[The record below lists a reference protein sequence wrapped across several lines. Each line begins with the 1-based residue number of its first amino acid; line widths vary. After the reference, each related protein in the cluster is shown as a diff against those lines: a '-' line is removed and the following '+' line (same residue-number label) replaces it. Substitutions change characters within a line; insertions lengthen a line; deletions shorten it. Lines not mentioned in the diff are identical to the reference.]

1 MVRQLEQLSGRQIS
15 RLKFEFELSICWPD
29 QPVRALIPAFPQVSL
44 LRDPAFVLALGES
57 TCALTL
63 SLTHCTRLPNSF
75 KTEKKREGD
84 VNRVC

>member
-29 QPVRALIPAFPQVSL
+29 QPVDQS
-44 LRDPAFVLALGES
+44 AFVLALGES

-63 SLTHCTRLPNSF
+63 SLTHYTLLPNSF
-75 KTEKKREGD
+75 KTEKKRD
-84 VNRVC
+84 AWIFT

>member
-29 QPVRALIPAFPQVSL
+29 QPVRALSYSRSANQLARLHLVL
-44 LRDPAFVLALGES
+44 LTTLAYL
-57 TCALTL
+57 
-63 SLTHCTRLPNSF
+63 TRL
-75 KTEKKREGD
+75 KLRKKREGD